1 MSDQTQ
7 LSIPMEQ
14 HAKGVILCPAGRV
27 DGTNAGDLESA
38 MRGQLEAG
46 QTTLIFDF
54 ADLKYISSAGLRV
67 LLVAARDTQ
76 SKGGKAIFCGLSKQI
91 AEVFAVSGFDKI
103 LAVHDNRAEA
113 LGAI

>member
-7 LSIPMEQ
+7 LAVPTEE
-14 HAKGVILCPAGRV
+14 HDKGVILCPSGRV
-27 DGTNAGDLESA
+27 DGTNAGMLESA
-38 MRGQLEAG
+38 VRDQLEAG
-46 QTTLIFDF
+46 QSVLVFDF
-54 ADLKYISSAGLRV
+54 SGLSYISSAGLRV

-76 SKGGKAIFCGLSKQI
+76 SKGGKALFCGLSKQI

-103 LAVHDNRAEA
+103 LAVHAGRDDA

>member
-7 LSIPMEQ
+7 LSVATEQ
-14 HAKGVILCPAGRV
+14 HDKGVILCPSGRV
-27 DGTNAGDLESA
+27 DGTNAGTLEGVI
-38 MRGQLEAG
+38 REQLEGG
-46 QTTLIFDF
+46 QSVLVFDF
-54 ADLKYISSAGLRV
+54 SGLNYISSAGLRV

-76 SKGGKAIFCGLSKQI
+76 SRGGKSVFCGLSKQI

-103 LAVHDNRAEA
+103 LAVHSSRDEA